1 MTRRN
6 REVLFL
12 AIVVGVV
19 SLDQATKLWIESH
32 LAIHDSVAIIPG
44 CFHLTYV
51 RNPGAA
57 FGFLAGAPPLFRSL
71 FFLGISLFAIALIL
85 YYLRHYPERH
95 PLFTVSLAGI
105 CAGALGN
112 MIDRV
117 RLGEVIDFFDV
128 FIGRAHWPAFNV
140 ADSAITIGA
149 ACLFTPSCGMA
160 KKNRPEVNPRPV
172 EDSVRLRVLTWASP
186 PLPRYR

>member
-1 MTRRN
+1 MSFFATALP
-6 REVLFL
+6 VLMRQ
-12 AIVVGVV
+12 GN
-19 SLDQATKLWIESH
+19 
-32 LAIHDSVAIIPG
+32 
-44 CFHLTYV
+44 Y
-51 RNPGAA
+51 
-57 FGFLAGAPPLFRSL
+57 
-71 FFLGISLFAIALIL
+71 SLFAIALIL

-140 ADSAITIGA
+140 ADSAITLGAIG
-149 ACLFTPSCGMA
+149 LFTPSCRIT
-160 KKNRPEVNPRPV
+160 KRNRPEVNPP
-172 EDSVRLRVLTWASP
+172 DRLSMTPFPA
-186 PLPRYR
+186 